1 MYFDDR
7 LHSTIKLR
15 WAPTT
20 VLIIGVHA
28 KGELWF
34 LMAFMVHLTDRV
46 GNHPFHIKG
55 ASTTCQLTFV

>member
-1 MYFDDR
+1 MYFDNR

-34 LMAFMVHLTDRV
+34 LMALFHL
-46 GNHPFHIKG
+46 KG
-55 ASTTCQLTFV
+55 APPGICSRLATSAK